1 MNGIRSWPHIFACK
15 NKMLMA
21 IKLNYES
28 PRTRVF
34 AVSTEGII
42 CGSPIEQSL
51 HFGDEGASGF
61 LDDDNY
67 FDGGLFG

>member
-1 MNGIRSWPHIFACK
+1 
-15 NKMLMA
+15 MLMA

-61 LDDDNY
+61 IDDDNY
-67 FDGGLFG
+67 FDGGLF